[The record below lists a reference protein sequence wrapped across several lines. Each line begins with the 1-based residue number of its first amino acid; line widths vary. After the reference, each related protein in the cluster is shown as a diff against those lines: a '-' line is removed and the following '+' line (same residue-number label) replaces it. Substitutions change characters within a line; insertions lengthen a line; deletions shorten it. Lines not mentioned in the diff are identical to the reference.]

1 MIWAAVAVCASRGE
15 VRRGFSREAPRAPP
29 AYAQRVSIGIIL
41 ILVVLAVVVSLAT
54 KETDTDRIRDH
65 LAAQQCEL
73 LSCETSVLSGGGLG
87 TAPQSYRVRYRDG
100 AGIEHDARCRTSW
113 VSGVRLTED

>member
-1 MIWAAVAVCASRGE
+1 M
-15 VRRGFSREAPRAPP
+15 APP
-29 AYAQRVSIGIIL
+29 AYAQRVSIGVII

-73 LSCETSVLSGGGLG
+73 LSCDESLLSGGGLG
-87 TAPQSYRVRYRDG
+87 NAPRSYRVRYRDH
-100 AGIEHDARCRTSW
+100 AGNEHDARCRTSW
-113 VSGVRLTED
+113 VSGVRLTEE